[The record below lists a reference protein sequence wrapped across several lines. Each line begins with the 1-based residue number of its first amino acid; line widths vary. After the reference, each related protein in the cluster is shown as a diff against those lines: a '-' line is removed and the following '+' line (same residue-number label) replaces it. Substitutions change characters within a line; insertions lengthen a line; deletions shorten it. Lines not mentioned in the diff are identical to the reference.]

1 MTANNQPERSENVK
15 LALAIDKLK
24 ATMRARGHS
33 ESAIEIFLKST
44 ERAAVDFWLGANPTE
59 ADANNQTKEDISP

>member
-24 ATMRARGHS
+24 ATMRARGRS
-33 ESAIEIFLKST
+33 ESAIEIFLKSM

-59 ADANNQTKEDISP
+59 AAAPASEKEI